1 VPLHV
6 DCLNLIIEVDWMLG
20 DRENSG
26 QSITLLST
34 PPPGKTILPQPK
46 VMVQGLETIAIAN
59 CQVNRALHGY

>member
-1 VPLHV
+1 
-6 DCLNLIIEVDWMLG
+6 MLG